1 MSRPIALRAAAG
13 DRDGR
18 AVTPDATEQRQRR
31 RSRSDR
37 GTLRLQERDDD
48 LLLTLFDNQAMAR
61 GQIEAVFFSST
72 ARCNAR
78 LKQLLDAG
86 YLVRHYL
93 PVPPGT
99 SVQGLQAIYTPGRNA
114 YPRIALRR
122 ELPLAEVRKRSRADR
137 SPLYL
142 THTLEIVRFR
152 ILLTQAVERN
162 PDWTLDLWLGEQ
174 DTRHEYDL
182 RAVDN
187 GQGRPGRWRREV
199 FRPDGFARLVRTG
212 VDDQAGQDEERSF
225 FIEIDL
231 GHTSS
236 REWTNKLRTHHRYG
250 ESGLFTEVYGG
261 SAFQTLVVT
270 TSARRRDNLRQ
281 IAVEEGT
288 GFSRFSTFADEEAA
302 GLLGPC
308 WYLPEGG
315 EEPVPLV

>member
-1 MSRPIALRAAAG
+1 MIPILLSGVEG

-18 AVTPDATEQRQRR
+18 AIAPDATQQRQRR
-31 RSRSDR
+31 RSRSDQ
-37 GTLRLQERDDD
+37 GTLRLQERDND

-86 YLVRHYL
+86 YLVRHHL

-99 SVQGLQAIYTPGRNA
+99 SVQGLQAIYTLGRAA
-114 YPRIALRR
+114 YPLIALRR

-174 DTRHEYDL
+174 DARHEYDL
-182 RAVDN
+182 RVVDN

-199 FRPDGFARLVRTG
+199 FRPDGYARMVRTG
-212 VDDQAGQDEERSF
+212 VDGKAGQDEERSF

-236 REWTNKLRTHHRYG
+236 GEWTNKLRTHRRYG
-250 ESGLFTEVYGG
+250 ESGLFAEVYGG
-261 SAFQTLVVT
+261 TAFQTLVVT

-281 IAVEEGT
+281 IAVEEAAA
-288 GFSRFSTFADEEAA
+288 FARFSTVAEMEMA
-302 GLLGPC
+302 GPLGPV
-308 WYLPEGG
+308 WFAPNGG
-315 EEPVPLV
+315 EPTLLV